1 MDHAALDPR
10 PRLVVIA
17 SPFRRLFHPLFD
29 IIKTLEGEYPD
40 RMIAVI
46 IPELVGSHWYDYLL
60 HNQRATALK
69 AALLLRGDQR
79 VVVVN
84 VPWYLS
90 GRKG

>member
-1 MDHAALDPR
+1 MSPR
-10 PRLVVIA
+10 PQLVVLS
-17 SPFRRLFHPLFD
+17 SPYRRLFHPLYRV
-29 IIKTLEGEYPD
+29 IEALEGQYPG
-40 RMIAVI
+40 RTIAVI

-84 VPWYLS
+84 VPWYLT
-90 GRKG
+90 GRGDT